1 MNGIFLVIRKT
12 KTLFPRLKSCDKT
25 RVSLGKSGG
34 SIIHLLGREQ
44 NPARFKIMEVSV
56 W

>member
-1 MNGIFLVIRKT
+1 MNGIFFAIRKT
-12 KTLFPRLKSCDKT
+12 KSPFPRVKNCNKT

-44 NPARFKIMEVSV
+44 NPARFKILEVSV

>member
-1 MNGIFLVIRKT
+1 MNGIFSKIRTT
-12 KTLFPRLKSCDKT
+12 KTNFPQAKSCDKT
-25 RVSLGKSGG
+25 RISIGKSGG

-44 NPARFKIMEVSV
+44 NPARFKIVEASV